1 MKLLRD
7 RLEED
12 EIFCRGQRPLE
23 EDGSVNRK

>member
-12 EIFCRGQRPLE
+12 EIFCIEAG
-23 EDGSVNRK
+23 GH